1 MKGIILAAGK
11 GTRLYPITKPVCKS
25 LLPVYDKPMV
35 YYPMSVLLMAGIT
48 DILVIV
54 PPDNVDTFSNLLG
67 DGSRFGIHI
76 EYKEQFVQKGIAD
89 TFIIGEKFIGND
101 SVCLVLG
108 DNIFYSQHLSDCMS
122 RFQKDVTGAVIFGY
136 HVDDPRSFGVVEF
149 DSTGKAISIEEK
161 PQNPKSN
168 YIVPGLYFYDN
179 RVIEIAKSVKPSARG
194 ELEITSV
201 NNEYLSM
208 GELNVVT
215 LDKDFTWFDTGNAD
229 SLCEATNAIRQIQ
242 CESGKQIS
250 CLEEIA
256 YNQGYITKDKL
267 HKIGNELKMTN
278 YGQYILCI

>member
-11 GTRLYPITKPVCKS
+11 GTRLYPITKPICKP
-25 LLPVYDKPMV
+25 LLPVYDKPMI
-35 YYPMSVLLMAGIT
+35 YYPLSVLMMAGIT
-48 DILVIV
+48 EILIIV
-54 PPDNVDTFSNLLG
+54 PPNNIDTFRDLLG

-89 TFIIGEKFIGND
+89 AFIIGEEFIGND
-101 SVCLVLG
+101 SVCLILG
-108 DNIFYSQHLSDCMS
+108 DNIFYSEHLSECMS
-122 RFQKDVTGAVIFGY
+122 RFHNDISGSVIFGY
-136 HVDDPRSFGVVEF
+136 YVDNPRSFGVVEF

-201 NNEYLSM
+201 NNAYL
-208 GELNVVT
+208 ELNELSVVT

-229 SLCEATNAIRQIQ
+229 SLCEAANAIRQIQ
-242 CESGKQIS
+242 CESGKQIA

-256 YNQGYITKDKL
+256 YNQGYVTKDKL
-267 HKIGNELKMTN
+267 SAIGNELKMTN
-278 YGQYILCI
+278 YGQYLLGI